1 MKETMRIYL
10 TLRFLS
16 LFGLSLSSATYVI
29 FLQSRGLN
37 LFEANL
43 MNVACWLTLC
53 LFQIPTGLLADVF
66 GRKLSFLI
74 SCLLLSVDGI
84 IYGSSYTMAGFILSE
99 ILAALGLTFA
109 SGAFE
114 AWVVDRLKE
123 QGYTGTQ
130 KMITTRSQIAAQAG
144 SILGGVTGGFLGG
157 INLSLPWYTM
167 SGVFMLVGVY
177 ALLAM
182 KENFTTNPDRAK
194 DRLLQWRPTFPSSL
208 RFLRQSKTL
217 HFVLA
222 IDVVMACAM
231 QPLNMF
237 WQPYFKQVFGETELL
252 GFLKAGIALSI
263 MAGAFLVMRWGGVQ
277 SPPQLLIRILLLLG
291 VVVVLTSLLPPGIL
305 VLAPFLLH
313 EVLRGMYEP
322 VKTAYQQEQLPDAER
337 ATIASIISMVVGL
350 AGAVGLFISGFIAEY
365 VSISTSWIVSG
376 IGFIL
381 IAGYHARKE
390 KK

>member
-194 DRLLQWRPTFPSSL
+194 DRLLQLRTTFHSSL